1 VDECKPL
8 ITGESKAA
16 GDTAGG
22 DKAGGTA
29 DVDAK
34 APPGDGDWHGGFWK
48 VLRHIPLVSAFLPTA
63 EADGKGLL
71 SSTSLLKLLRF
82 WSLNH

>member
-29 DVDAK
+29 DVDA
-34 APPGDGDWHGGFWK
+34 K